1 MKTANRAWNW
11 AEIPSEV
18 VREGVSRKG
27 FRWKDMMMVMNEC
40 RPGMKLNPHS
50 HTFEQLAY
58 IVKGNAIYHVGDV
71 GHEVGPGSFLVIP
84 AGEIHYI
91 EPLGTEAVLNIDFFI
106 PAREDYMHLVE
117 YQHDEVQAQIGEAD
131 KADRDQ
137 AVKKSA

>member
-1 MKTANRAWNW
+1 MKTATKAYNW

-40 RPGMKLNPHS
+40 HPGMKLNPHS

-58 IVKGNAIYHVGDV
+58 IVEGHAIYHVGDV

-84 AGEIHYI
+84 AGAAHYI
-91 EPLGTEAVLNIDFFI
+91 EPLGKDVVLNIDFFM
-106 PAREDYMHLVE
+106 PPREDYLHLLK
-117 YQHDEVQAQIGEAD
+117 YQEDGNGN
-131 KADRDQ
+131 K
-137 AVKKSA
+137 